1 MKPAAFEYVR
11 PRDVGEAVRAL
22 SATPGAKVLA
32 GGQTLGPL
40 LNLRL
45 AQPAVLV
52 DITRIPELAAVAE
65 DADGVTLGAIVTHS
79 AIEDG
84 LVPDPTGPAGGFLA
98 RVARGIA
105 YRAVRTRGTI
115 GGSLAHADPAAD
127 WITALA
133 ALGAQVEIAGPAGRR
148 RAAVAGFVLGAM
160 EADLA
165 ADELVVAVR
174 VRKFPAGARFGFHKI
189 CRKVG
194 EFADAI
200 GAVAH
205 DPGTGSLRAVAG
217 AGGGRPLV
225 MDMPARPGRPAQ
237 ALAVGEAETWL
248 QGAQF
253 AGDAYEKKLAAA
265 ALERAHAE
273 AFSP

>member
-11 PRDVGEAVRAL
+11 PRDVAEAVRAL
-22 SATPGAKVLA
+22 SAAPGAKVLA

-52 DITRIPELAAVAE
+52 DITRIAELAAVAE
-65 DADGVTLGAIVTHS
+65 DADGVTLGAIVTH
-79 AIEDG
+79 AAVEDG
-84 LVPDPTGPAGGFLA
+84 LAPDPTGGFLA

-133 ALGAQVEIAGPAGRR
+133 ALRAEVEIAGPAGRR

-165 ADELVVAVR
+165 ADELVVSVR
-174 VRKFPAGARFGFHKI
+174 VARFSAGSRFGFHKI

-200 GAVAH
+200 GAVAV
-205 DPGTGSLRAVAG
+205 DPEAGLARAVAG
-217 AGGGRPLV
+217 AAGGRPLM
-225 MDMPARPGRPAQ
+225 MDIPARPEGPAK
-237 ALAVGEAETWL
+237 ALAAGEAEAWL
-248 QGAQF
+248 RGAQF
-253 AGDAYEKKLAAA
+253 AGDAYDMKLAAA
-265 ALERAHAE
+265 ALQRAFAE